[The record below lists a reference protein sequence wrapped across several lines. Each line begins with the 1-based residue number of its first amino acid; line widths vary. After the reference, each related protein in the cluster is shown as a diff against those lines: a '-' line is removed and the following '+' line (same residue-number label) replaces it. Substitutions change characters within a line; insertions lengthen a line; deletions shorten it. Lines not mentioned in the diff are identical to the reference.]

1 MLEISIVFTFD
12 VRVDLLAVELNDQ
25 GYPGPVHGLA
35 MVVYCTKKKPI
46 QKTICVAVIGTVALV
61 SI

>member
-35 MVVYCTKKKPI
+35 MVVYCTTKKPI
-46 QKTICVAVIGTVALV
+46 QKKSA
-61 SI
+61 